1 MALPNKKIKS
11 IKIPTDTDSY
21 EVIPERLQNSG
32 YELAPPTL
40 NNDTYIGL
48 EENTVYNL
56 MSPSSVAGSSTSGS
70 YLSVRWY
77 ASGVDGAS
85 NITTPYNG
93 MKVLVKIPRVG
104 VSTAGVVMSLN
115 GDTDAEYHPVAL
127 NVNSV
132 LTSHFP
138 VGSMKVFVYDATATM
153 SCYITSNTATTITGV
168 WKAEA
173 NYDSNTTV
181 TYGTLAYYFRPYA
194 AETIYR
200 YKFVMLDKDNRL
212 VPLTTTNVSSG
223 AAVTNQTPT
232 THSFRPEKIYWYNTY
247 TTINA
252 GSPVGGNTLVA
263 IGYNANSTNA
273 TSGGGMAVSNFNET
287 VPAYRMIYLCG
298 TYDRTTGLF
307 TLRDGGVASS
317 KNYYKFVPTNTAN
330 ITLSSYF
337 TSGYDYILLGG
348 TYSSNTYVHLMDNNP
363 MYHFD
368 GTNLVP
374 YDTYNSQTIKT
385 GNVTFGPNDV
395 IDIVAGS
402 NVSISGD
409 ATNKTITINS
419 IASSVKTLDTT
430 ATFSQS
436 TSSDEAIS
444 GTGTITLHKISKTG
458 SYGDLLNKPTYS
470 SMPYGSTNKYI
481 IYGSDGTSSNPIPF
495 TGSGQCYIQQDGGST
510 YLYSNN
516 KQVLTSHQ
524 SIKSLNTNNSTE
536 QTVSASEAING
547 SGTISLHKISKTGK
561 YSDLIDTPTIP
572 IKVSDLTND
581 SGFIS
586 GITSSDVTTALGY
599 TPYNSSNPNGYTS
612 NAGTV
617 TSITIK
623 TSGTGLSG
631 GSSTAVTSS
640 GSWTIILDSAS
651 SGIAAAN
658 KVVTRNAA
666 GSLQSFKYELSKN
679 SSTATTQA
687 TISYNDTTQSID
699 FTFVS

>member
-11 IKIPTDTDSY
+11 IKIPTDTASY

-93 MKVLVKIPRVG
+93 MKVLVKIPRAG

-115 GDTDAEYHPVAL
+115 GNTNAEYHPVAL

-138 VGSMKVFVYDATATM
+138 VNSMKVFVYDATATM

-173 NYDSNTTV
+173 NYDSNTTT

-212 VPLTTTNVSSG
+212 VPLTTTDVSSG
-223 AAVTNQTPT
+223 TAVTNQIPT

-348 TYSSNTYVHLMDNNP
+348 TYSSNTYIHLMDNNP

-374 YDTYNSQTIKT
+374 YDTYSSQTIKT

-419 IASSVKTLDTT
+419 TASSVKTLDTT
-430 ATFSQS
+430 AT
-436 TSSDEAIS
+436 
-444 GTGTITLHKISKTG
+444 
-458 SYGDLLNKPTYS
+458 
-470 SMPYGSTNKYI
+470 
-481 IYGSDGTSSNPIPF
+481 
-495 TGSGQCYIQQDGGST
+495 
-510 YLYSNN
+510 
-516 KQVLTSHQ
+516 
-524 SIKSLNTNNSTE
+524 
-536 QTVSASEAING
+536 
-547 SGTISLHKISKTGK
+547 
-561 YSDLIDTPTIP
+561 
-572 IKVSDLTND
+572 
-581 SGFIS
+581 
-586 GITSSDVTTALGY
+586 
-599 TPYNSSNPNGYTS
+599 
-612 NAGTV
+612 
-617 TSITIK
+617 
-623 TSGTGLSG
+623 
-631 GSSTAVTSS
+631 
-640 GSWTIILDSAS
+640 
-651 SGIAAAN
+651 
-658 KVVTRNAA
+658 
-666 GSLQSFKYELSKN
+666 
-679 SSTATTQA
+679 
-687 TISYNDTTQSID
+687 
-699 FTFVS
+699 